1 MQTVEETLK
10 QAVMEAITKI
20 DSSVVIE
27 FESIVIE
34 IPKDNTKGDYA
45 TNAAMKFCKLFQDNP
60 LSIAQKIKDNFDYEK
75 YDVDYIEIAK
85 PGFIN
90 LFMNKESL
98 ASSILEIIAK
108 GKDYGQWPLK
118 DGYTINVE
126 YVSANPTGDLH
137 LGHARQA
144 SLGDSITRIYKKAGY
159 NVIREY
165 YINDA
170 GNQINNL
177 ALSTIVRYH
186 ELFDVKMTMPE
197 DGYHG
202 QDIIDIAKMIKILVK
217 DKYLNDESEECFQYF
232 KKTAL
237 QFELDKLKRDLQDF
251 NVEFEIWT
259 SEQKLYDDGK
269 VEASLGVLDERK
281 AIYDKD
287 GAIWLK
293 STEYGDD
300 KDRVLRKSDGTYTYL
315 TPDIANH
322 IQKINNGADY
332 MINLWGADHHGYIK
346 RMQVAI
352 EIVAGK
358 KGLLD
363 VDIVQ
368 MVRLISDGQE
378 VKMSK
383 RTGNAIGL
391 RELCEDVGID
401 AVRYFFAAR
410 AGSSHFDF
418 DLDLASSK
426 SNDNPVYY
434 AQYAHA
440 RMCSILT
447 IAKELDLPSEVAIS
461 LLDNQKEIDLI
472 KHLNEFL
479 PLIAD
484 AAQSR
489 SPHKVTNYI
498 QRLASLFHS
507 YYNECKVIDKE
518 NIDLT
523 NARLK
528 LLEACQIT
536 LENALELIGV
546 SAPRKM

>member
-1 MQTVEETLK
+1 MITVEEILK
-10 QAVMEAITKI
+10 EAIHQTIIDI
-20 DSSVVIE
+20 DSSVEIDINN
-27 FESIVIE
+27 IVIE
-34 IPKDNTKGDYA
+34 IPKNNKNGDYA
-45 TNAAMKFCKLFQDNP
+45 TNAAMKFSKLLDDKP
-60 LSIAQKIKDNFDYEK
+60 LNVAQKIKDNFAYDK
-75 YDVDYIEIAK
+75 YNVDYIEIAG

-98 ASSILEIIAK
+98 ANSILDIIKK
-108 GKDYGQWPLK
+108 GKDYGQWTTRDDRL
-118 DGYTINVE
+118 INVE

-144 SLGDSITRIYKKAGY
+144 SLGDAITRIYKKAGY
-159 NVIREY
+159 NVVREY

-177 ALSTIVRYH
+177 AQSTIVRYH
-186 ELFDVKMTMPE
+186 QLFDIEMEMPE
-197 DGYHG
+197 DGYFG
-202 QDIIDIAKMIKILVK
+202 QDIIDIATMIKTLVK
-217 DKYLNDESEECFQYF
+217 DKYLSDTSEECFEYF
-232 KKTAL
+232 KQTAL
-237 QFELDKLKRDLQDF
+237 QFELDKLKKDLKDF

-269 VEASLGVLDERK
+269 VAASLDILAEKD
-281 AIYDKD
+281 AIYEKD

-293 STEYGDD
+293 SLEYGDD
-300 KDRVLRKSDGTYTYL
+300 KDRVLKKSDGTYTYL
-315 TPDIANH
+315 APDIANH
-322 IQKINNGADY
+322 IQKIDNGADY
-332 MINLWGADHHGYIK
+332 MVNLWGADHHGYIK

-352 EIVAGK
+352 EIVSGK

-391 RELCEDVGID
+391 RELCEEVGVD

-410 AGSSHFDF
+410 SGSSHFDF

-426 SNDNPVYY
+426 SNENPVYY

-440 RMCSILT
+440 RMCSILE
-447 IAKELDLPSEVAIS
+447 ISKELELSDEVETS
-461 LLDNQKEIDLI
+461 LLDNQKEVDLI
-472 KHLNEFL
+472 KHLNEFVSV
-479 PLIAD
+479 IDD
-484 AAQSR
+484 AAKIR
-489 SPHKVTNYI
+489 APHRVTNYI

-507 YYNECKVIDKE
+507 YYNECKVIDRDNME
-518 NIDLT
+518 LT

-528 LLEACQIT
+528 LLQACQIT

-546 SAPRKM
+546 SAPKKM

>member
-1 MQTVEETLK
+1 MISVEDTLK
-10 QAVMEAITKI
+10 EAIYQTIINI
-20 DSSVVIE
+20 DKSLEIDINN
-27 FESIVIE
+27 IVIE
-34 IPKDNTKGDYA
+34 IPKDNKNGDYA
-45 TNAAMKFCKLFQDNP
+45 TNAALKFSKLFKSNP
-60 LSIAQKIKDNFDYEK
+60 MDVAQKIKENFDYDK
-75 YDVDYIEIAK
+75 YDVDYIELAK

-90 LFMNKESL
+90 FFMNKASL
-98 ASSILEIIAK
+98 ANSILDIIAK
-108 GKDYGQWPLK
+108 GKEYGQYETRDDK
-118 DGYTINVE
+118 IINVE

-144 SLGDSITRIYKKAGY
+144 SLGDAITRIYKKAGY
-159 NVIREY
+159 NVVREY

-177 ALSTIVRYH
+177 AQSTIVRYH
-186 ELFDVKMTMPE
+186 QLFDVDMEMPE
-197 DGYHG
+197 DGYYG
-202 QDIIDIAKMIKILVK
+202 QDIIDIAQMIKTLVK
-217 DKYLNDESEECFQYF
+217 DKYLNDTSEECFQYF
-232 KKTAL
+232 KDTAL
-237 QFELDKLKRDLQDF
+237 QFELDKLKRDLKDF

-269 VEASLGVLDERK
+269 VEQSLDVLAKRD
-281 AIYDKD
+281 AIYEKD

-293 STEYGDD
+293 STDFGDD
-300 KDRVLRKSDGTYTYL
+300 KDRVLKKSDGSYTYL

-322 IQKINNGADY
+322 IQKIENGADY
-332 MINLWGADHHGYIK
+332 MVNLWGADHHGYIK

-352 EIVAGK
+352 EIVAGR

-368 MVRLISDGQE
+368 MVRLISEGKE

-391 RELCEDVGID
+391 RELCEEVGVD

-410 AGSSHFDF
+410 SGSSHFDF

-440 RMCSILT
+440 RICSILS
-447 IAKELDLPSEVAIS
+447 IVEELDVDKEINTG
-461 LLDNQKEIDLI
+461 LLDNQKEVDLI
-472 KHLNEFL
+472 KHLNEFV
-479 PLIAD
+479 PLVNE
-484 AAQSR
+484 AANAR
-489 SPHKVTNYI
+489 APHRVTNYI

-518 NIDLT
+518 NMPMT
-523 NARLK
+523 SARLK
-528 LLEACQIT
+528 LLQACQIT

-546 SAPRKM
+546 SAPKKM